1 VQICGPKWATYDATS
16 YRSGTRHFGQQNTTT
31 HQQMQR
37 PISFDD
43 LEEEDDDSPNNFVN
57 FANEDREDDDD
68 PMVGPVSI
76 KFAFSQLLVTEFRSV
91 CLFGC

>member
-1 VQICGPKWATYDATS
+1 
-16 YRSGTRHFGQQNTTT
+16 
-31 HQQMQR
+31 MQR
-37 PISFDD
+37 LPISFDD

-76 KFAFSQLLVTEFRSV
+76 LLFAVTSNRISY
-91 CLFGC
+91 CICFGC